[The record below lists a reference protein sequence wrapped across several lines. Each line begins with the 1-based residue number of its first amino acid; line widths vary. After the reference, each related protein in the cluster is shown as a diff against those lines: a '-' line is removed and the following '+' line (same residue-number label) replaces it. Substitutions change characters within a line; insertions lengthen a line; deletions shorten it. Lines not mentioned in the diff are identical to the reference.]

1 MNQST
6 QMYSLTHEQVSLIKT
21 LLQKEKIEYK
31 YVEHK
36 ENGSYFNLIDTILR
50 EMGTTQKH
58 KTD

>member
-1 MNQST
+1 
-6 QMYSLTHEQVSLIKT
+6 MYSLTHEQVSLIKT

-36 ENGSYFNLIDTILR
+36 ENGSYFMLIDTILR